1 MGLLL
6 LVRVRPA
13 PLVLLRPRS
22 SLLLLLLPVSLA
34 RGRRRARV
42 RLPFPLPL
50 EAPAAREVKEKV
62 PGRSQPDGVTLPMS
76 VGGCLSSHWRRWQE
90 IGAETWV
97 VTVLRD
103 GYRVPF
109 KDSPPPLARTP
120 VSFPTYRAGS
130 PRAQALR
137 QEVEVMLAKG
147 ALEIARDPGP
157 GFYSRLFLVEKATGG
172 WRPVIDLSHLNDFVQ
187 LTPFKMETVASV
199 LLSVREGDFLASLD
213 LKDVYFQIPIHGS
226 SRKLLRFMSEGTV
239 YQFKA
244 LCFGLLTAPQ
254 VFTRVFAAVSAWAH
268 ARGIR
273 LLRYLDDWLVLSSSE
288 KKAKESIRELLSLC
302 RTLGIVINEK
312 KSDLV
317 PSQSA
322 KYLGMTI
329 DTGAGKV
336 FPSIARV
343 EKFLTV
349 AERFLF
355 HAISPSSALAGDLG
369 SPGFAGAV
377 GSSRSTS
384 DALLAVASEVPVVPR
399 VRPSLASGGFAGG
412 SETGPVLV
420 DGEGSP
426 VSGGSIRDT
435 CSGSTPVFR
444 RVFVGLGCSP
454 PRSKRVRGVVRPGEV
469 VAHQSS
475 RNEGPV
481 PGPSSLSRS
490 CIRSP
495 CDRDV
500 RQLHG
505 CGVRQ
510 QTWGHGVE
518 ASVFV
523 DQPPS
528 EMDGVFRRPSRSEV
542 SSRRV
547 QRPGRCT
554 QPSRA
559 SCRDRVV
566 SPPSGGESTSSC
578 VGQSVDRPVRDL
590 PQREAAPILLACPG
604 STGRLRGCVSSSL
617 GRPGSLRIP
626 SLCSG
631 RSGDRSRPTVI
642 AGRNDSGRTS
652 LAREGVVRRLA
663 ASTDPTTPG
672 SSLLGQAASAAPLQP
687 VPSRRPRAEP
697 SRVATL
703 KRHYR
708 KSGFS
713 GRAAR
718 VLSGVL
724 RESSSRLYQSR
735 WKIFCGWCRGRS
747 VAPVNASV
755 PVVVDFLIH
764 LRQDKGLSVSAVTG
778 YCSALNSVLALKGRD
793 LAASREITTLLRSF
807 ARSVNPVELRP
818 PAWDVSLVLQ
828 SLTGAPY
835 EPLRTCEERF
845 LAQKTLF
852 LLALASAKRIGE
864 LHALSYR
871 VSHTRDWGEVSF
883 AFVTGFVA
891 KTQDPSSLAP
901 RFEGFTVP
909 ALTNARKNRNGRL
922 LCPVRAVK
930 VYLDRTA
937 PHRPRCERLFVT
949 AGRSKKE
956 ISKTTVSFWLRK
968 TISRAY
974 ELSGTALP
982 VPAPRARE
990 TRGIAPSILF
1000 RKNFAV
1006 AQVLKAG
1013 TWRRHT
1019 TFTRHY
1025 LRDIAHKSLDTFHLG
1040 PVVAAQ
1046 SVV

>member
-1 MGLLL
+1 M
-6 LVRVRPA
+6 
-13 PLVLLRPRS
+13 
-22 SLLLLLLPVSLA
+22 
-34 RGRRRARV
+34 
-42 RLPFPLPL
+42 
-50 EAPAAREVKEKV
+50 
-62 PGRSQPDGVTLPMS
+62 
-76 VGGCLSSHWRRWQE
+76 
-90 IGAETWV
+90 

-137 QEVEVMLAKG
+137 QEVEAMLAKG

-213 LKDVYFQIPIHGS
+213 LKDAYFQIPIHGS

-244 LCFGLLTAPQ
+244 LCFGLSTAPQ

-273 LLRYLDDWLVLSSSE
+273 LVRYLDDWLVLSSSE

-336 FPSIARV
+336 FPSLARV
-343 EKFLTV
+343 EKFLAV
-349 AERFLF
+349 AERFSSMQ
-355 HAISPSSALAGDLG
+355 SPPAQLWQVILGHLASLERLVPHGRLRMRSLQWHLKSQWSPESDPPSLPVALPEEARRDL
-369 SPGFAGAV
+369 SWWMVRDNLLV
-377 GSSRSTS
+377 GVRFGTPAPDLHLYS
-384 DALLAVASEVPVVPR
+384 DASSSGWGAHLL
-399 VRPSLASGGFAGG
+399 
-412 SETGPVLV
+412 
-420 DGEGSP
+420 DQN
-426 VSGGSIRDT
+426 VSGVWSAQEKLLHINLLEMRAL
-435 CSGSTPVFR
+435 FLALQA
-444 RVFVGLGCSP
+444 FQ
-454 PRSKRVRGVVRPGEV
+454 E
-469 VAHQSS
+469 
-475 RNEGPV
+475 
-481 PGPSSLSRS
+481 
-490 CIRSP
+490 
-495 CDRDV
+495 DV

-510 QTWGHGVE
+510 QTGGHGVE

-559 SCRDRVV
+559 SCGDRVV
-566 SPPSGGESTSSC
+566 SPSSGGESTSSY

-617 GRPGSLRIP
+617 GRPGSLRVP

-642 AGRNDSGRTS
+642 ASRDDSGRPS
-652 LAREGVVRRLA
+652 LAREGVVRRLS

-735 WKIFCGWCRGRS
+735 WKIFCGWCCGRS

-764 LRQDKGLSVSAVTG
+764 LHRDKGLSVSAVKG

-807 ARSVNPVELRP
+807 ARSVNPVELHP

-956 ISKTTVSFWLRK
+956 ILKTTVSFWLRK

-1006 AQVLKAG
+1006 DQVLKAG

>member
-1 MGLLL
+1 M
-6 LVRVRPA
+6 R
-13 PLVLLRPRS
+13 
-22 SLLLLLLPVSLA
+22 
-34 RGRRRARV
+34 
-42 RLPFPLPL
+42 
-50 EAPAAREVKEKV
+50 
-62 PGRSQPDGVTLPMS
+62 
-76 VGGCLSSHWRRWQE
+76 VGGCLSLHWRQWQA

-109 KDSPPPLARTP
+109 TDSPPPLARTP

-157 GFYSRLFLVEKATGG
+157 G
-172 WRPVIDLSHLNDFVQ
+172 SHLNDFVQ
-187 LTPFKMETVASV
+187 LTSFKMETVASV

-213 LKDVYFQIPIHGS
+213 LKDAYFQIPIHGS

-244 LCFGLLTAPQ
+244 LCFGLSTAPQ

-268 ARGIR
+268 SRGIR

-288 KKAKESIRELLSLC
+288 KKAKQSIRELLSLC
-302 RTLGIVINEK
+302 HTLGIVINEK

-329 DTGAGKV
+329 DTSAGKV
-336 FPSIARV
+336 FLSLARV
-343 EKFLTV
+343 EKFLSV
-349 AERFLF
+349 AERFCSMQ
-355 HAISPSSALAGDLG
+355 SPPAQVWQVILGHLASLEQLVPHGRLRM
-369 SPGFAGAV
+369 
-377 GSSRSTS
+377 RSLQWHLKTQW
-384 DALLAVASEVPVVPR
+384 
-399 VRPSLASGGFAGG
+399 PSLASGGFAGG
-412 SETGPVLV
+412 SDTGSVLV
-420 DGEGSP
+420 NGEGSP
-426 VSGGSIRDT
+426 VDGGLIRDT
-435 CSGSTPVFR
+435 CAGSAPVFG
-444 RVFVGLGCSP
+444 RVFVGVGCSP

-475 RNEGPV
+475 RNESPLSG
-481 PGPSSLSRS
+481 SSGFSRR
-490 CIRSP
+490 CQRSP

-510 QTWGHGVE
+510 QTGGHGFPGP
-518 ASVFV
+518 VFV

-528 EMDGVFRRPSRSEV
+528 EMDGEFRRPSRCEV
-542 SSRRV
+542 STRRV
-547 QRPGRCT
+547 QRSGRCS

-559 SCRDRVV
+559 SCGDRVV
-566 SPPSGGESTSSC
+566 SPPSGGEGTFSC
-578 VGQSVDRPVRDL
+578 VGQSVNRPVCDL
-590 PQREAAPILLACPG
+590 PQREAAPVLLACPG
-604 STGRLRGCVSSSL
+604 SPGRLRGCVSSSL
-617 GRPGSLRIP
+617 GRPGSVRVP

-631 RSGDRSRPTVI
+631 RSGDRSRPAVV
-642 AGRNDSGRTS
+642 ACRDDSGRAS

-663 ASTDPTTPG
+663 ASSDSTAPG
-672 SSLLGQAASAAPLQP
+672 SALLGQAASATPLQS
-687 VPSRRPRAEP
+687 VPSRRPRAEA
-697 SRVATL
+697 SRVETL
-703 KRHYR
+703 KGHYR

-724 RESSSRLYQSR
+724 RESSSQLYQSR
-735 WKIFCGWCRGRS
+735 WKIFCVWCRGRG
-747 VAPVNASV
+747 VAPVNATV

-764 LRQDKGLSVSAVTG
+764 LRQDKGLSASAVKG
-778 YCSALNSVLALKGRD
+778 YCSALNSVLALKGWD

-835 EPLRTCEERF
+835 EPLRTCEEHF

-909 ALTNARKNRNGRL
+909 ALPNERKNRNGRL
-922 LCPVRAVK
+922 LCPVRAVR

-937 PHRPRCERLFVT
+937 SHRPRCERLFVT

-956 ISKTTVSFWLRK
+956 ILKTTVSFWLWK

-974 ELSGTALP
+974 EFSGTALP
-982 VPAPRARE
+982 VPSPRARCVVSLRQFFFE
-990 TRGIAPSILF
+990 RILLSTRC
-1000 RKNFAV
+1000 
-1006 AQVLKAG
+1006 
-1013 TWRRHT
+1013 
-1019 TFTRHY
+1019 
-1025 LRDIAHKSLDTFHLG
+1025 
-1040 PVVAAQ
+1040 
-1046 SVV
+1046 